1 MCYIDKLVGIT
12 NEYNNTYHSTIKMNP
27 ASVKSSTFSD
37 LNAQKNYKDR

>member
-1 MCYIDKLVGIT
+1 MCYIDILVGIT

-37 LNAQKNYKDR
+37 FNAQKSYKDR